1 MIKQKINLF
10 MPRFLFVAHAMARL
24 EEEAKEE
31 GGGEGGVEEE
41 AFAMKHTY
49 HYNHQ
54 RCRYPL
60 CNAVKV

>member
-1 MIKQKINLF
+1 

-24 EEEAKEE
+24 EEAEEEE
-31 GGGEGGVEEE
+31 GGGGGGVEEE